1 MRLILFL
8 FSLTFTFFTSLSV
21 FTLITDN
28 LFIGAFQLVISSLIG
43 AIAWFLVHLFKQ
55 LESHADKISDIQ
67 LKVALLENSFTYIN
81 KYSQSLAFF
90 GDKINPSHSKSSSS
104 PNDDSARS
112 TGKGSIDHSSSKN
125 PTDSKIPS
133 DNNQENSNER
143 D

>member
-67 LKVALLENSFTYIN
+67 LKVALLENSFTFIT
-81 KYSQSLAFF
+81 KYSQSIAFF

-104 PNDDSARS
+104 PNDYSAHTS
-112 TGKGSIDHSSSKN
+112 GKGNTDHSSSKV
-125 PTDSKIPS
+125 PS
-133 DNNQENSNER
+133 DNRQENSNER

>member
-8 FSLTFTFFTSLSV
+8 FSLTFTFFTSLSI

-55 LESHADKISDIQ
+55 LETHADKISDIQ
-67 LKVALLENSFTYIN
+67 LKVALLENSFTFIT
-81 KYSQSLAFF
+81 KYSQSIAFF
-90 GDKINPSHSKSSSS
+90 GDKLNPSHSKSSSS

-112 TGKGSIDHSSSKN
+112 TGKGSIDHSSSKV
-125 PTDSKIPS
+125 PS
-133 DNNQENSNER
+133 DNRQENSNER